1 MKYEIDSIFYNVVII
16 KKNNKNTYLRI
27 DDNLNIVVTTNYFT
41 TKRSIK
47 NILDSNIN
55 SIRKLIEK
63 KSNNIKKNND
73 FYYLGNKYNIVYDIR
88 YSEVYIYFDNIYAPD
103 EKTFLKWYKLEM
115 ENLFL
120 KRLEYNYNLV
130 EESIPKPSLRIRKM
144 KTRWGV
150 CNVKTHTITLNS
162 ELMRYNTEKLDY
174 VIIHELSHLV
184 YFNHSKDF
192 WNLVSKYVP
201 NYKKIRKELKE

>member
-55 SIRKLIEK
+55 SIRRLIEK

-88 YSEVYIYFDNIYAPD
+88 YSEVYIYSDNIYAPD

>member
-1 MKYEIDSIFYNVVII
+1 MKYEIDSAFYNVVII

-41 TKRSIK
+41 TKRGIK
-47 NILDSNIN
+47 NILDLNTT
-55 SIRKLIEK
+55 SIKKLIEK

-73 FYYLGNKYNIVYDIR
+73 FYYLGNKYNIVYDTR
-88 YSEVYIYFDNIYAPD
+88 YSEVYIYSDNICVPD
-103 EKTFLKWYKLEM
+103 EKTFFKWYKLEM

-130 EESIPKPSLRIRKM
+130 EESIPKPSLKIRKM

-192 WNLVSKYVP
+192 WNLVSKYIP
-201 NYKKIRKELKE
+201 NYKQIRKELKE